1 MFYIYNWVYLPNTVE
16 YVELAKAATWA
27 SCTNEFLQTVKTKE
41 NKTKNLLVRLH
52 IYHCT
57 LRSMFQFLIFFNRSF
72 YVMKSTVLYTKKG
85 Y

>member
-41 NKTKNLLVRLH
+41 KKN
-52 IYHCT
+52 
-57 LRSMFQFLIFFNRSF
+57 Q
-72 YVMKSTVLYTKKG
+72 KSIGEVAYISLYTTLNVSIFNIF
-85 Y
+85 